1 MTIESFQRFIE
12 TFSPS
17 ACVPV
22 DLVKIARNILLSNV
36 GPRVEHDFRYRPPEI
51 IPSPFCLVMD
61 GECCLDRLYG
71 GYFGDWVCG
80 GQWNRMVDFL
90 RTFFQV
96 VNKHNIEITVFF
108 NGASEPHRLNNWVE
122 KQKSEKEKITQV
134 LRHSSCKGTPP
145 PKVWWVAPNGLRT
158 CLRILL
164 RHLKVNVV
172 LTTNDHHQEV
182 ISYLKKYNYHGLLAD
197 DPEYIIFDPP
207 RYFSSVQLKLTFKG
221 CLETKEYILN
231 EVTRC
236 LNLHPSRICI
246 VAALLGN
253 HILSE
258 LDLATFHHSLCPDI
272 KGKVSSNALI
282 KAVVDYIRNLPSVD
296 DLNEV
301 AWQIFGS
308 NDVERCEKF
317 KQCVLYY
324 SKDNQNAGSQYTK
337 PSNGSSDLS
346 DVENANGRNSVGNRL
361 CKTNKLPL
369 LPTPRY
375 SSDGS
380 HFQDDDC
387 GVKNSLS
394 DSCSNALPNNDN
406 ESLSCQSKFASE
418 TDESEISSL
427 QSIREALG
435 KATHGAF
442 YQLLS
447 NQENSEYEMTSNFN
461 LSGTNDLHS
470 NHKHDSF
477 PNSLDISRLE
487 TAVDN
492 FSVKQNNENMKKAT
506 NPDVSSLPKV
516 STEVLRMS
524 RERHQKGLM
533 HPYIFQILSEGEIK
547 IPVTFED
554 DTGMELPS
562 PGLLFR
568 PLRQMIYALLFN
580 QHHLQFLSEQKKEK
594 EGIEEKVPEIVI
606 KEWIWSKSNKYNKP
620 DYVPSVPLGW
630 PVPTVT
636 RLWFGSGPDD
646 NKKRLQAFLTCM
658 QSTNPMMVI
667 PSYVPQHLIILCSVL
682 RFLLSSP
689 DNPFIYKYELDAFLV
704 QAVDPHLMD
713 TEYTQKLEVPL
724 ISPRG
729 IMLASL
735 FMNGVDHAI
744 MANDACGAP
753 ISWLMCCPWLFF
765 DGKIF
770 HRKLLKAN
778 AAKNIADLC
787 DNRFEEIKA
796 VENMRTAILEG
807 LTFKFLSPHP
817 PLLSHILRPPLP
829 NYPVQP
835 PLSQGRGRGHQRVV
849 PRGGQLEVAG
859 VVVGSWGPNYGQGPR
874 SPSRNIPPQIVSI
887 GGAGRGR
894 AVISNT
900 SRRGFAAGKSSPP
913 PGRQRTSSPTSP
925 HHVGIGRGL
934 PSPSHL
940 GINRGTCGSPP
951 CIGMS
956 PDITTPPCAAGTR
969 GIKTNL
975 PRTSRSASSL
985 ESTNLSSHILGYE
998 L

>member
-1 MTIESFQRFIE
+1 MTIESFQRFVE

-22 DLVKIARNILLSNV
+22 DLVKIARNVLLSNV
-36 GPRVEHDFRYRPPEI
+36 GPRVEHDFRYQPPEI

-96 VNKHNIEITVFF
+96 VNKRNIEITVFF
-108 NGASEPHRLNNWVE
+108 NGALEQQRMNNWIE
-122 KQKSEKEKITQV
+122 KQKSEKEKIIQV
-134 LRHSSCKGTPP
+134 LRHTSCKGTPP
-145 PKVWWVAPNGLRT
+145 PKVWWVAPQGLRT

-182 ISYLKKYNYHGLLAD
+182 MSYLKKYNYHGLLAD

-258 LDLATFHHSLCPDI
+258 SDLATFHRSLCPDT

-301 AWQIFGS
+301 AWQVFGS
-308 NDVERCEKF
+308 NNDERCEKF
-317 KQCVLYY
+317 KQCVQYY
-324 SKDNQNAGSQYTK
+324 SRDNRNVGTSL
-337 PSNGSSDLS
+337 SNVTLPLPLVNSNILS
-346 DVENANGRNSVGNRL
+346 ELDNANGRNSIGTRGN
-361 CKTNKLPL
+361 KGNKAPL
-369 LPTPRY
+369 LPTPRFP
-375 SSDGS
+375 SVSNDGS
-380 HFQDDDC
+380 HFHEDER
-387 GVKNSLS
+387 GVKNSLLN
-394 DSCSNALPNNDN
+394 DSCSETLPIKDN
-406 ESLSCQSKFASE
+406 ESLSCRSKFASE

-427 QSIREALG
+427 QSIREVLG
-435 KATHGAF
+435 KAKHGAF
-442 YQLLS
+442 YHLLS
-447 NQENSEYEMTSNFN
+447 NQEDSDCDLSSNFSLTGGIDSHN
-461 LSGTNDLHS
+461 
-470 NHKHDSF
+470 NHKDNSF
-477 PNSLDISRLE
+477 QNSLDISRLE
-487 TAVDN
+487 SAVDAL
-492 FSVKQNNENMKKAT
+492 SLKQNSDKTKKT
-506 NPDVSSLPKV
+506 SLEVSSLPKV

-554 DTGMELPS
+554 DTGRELPS
-562 PGLLFR
+562 PSLLFR
-568 PLRQMIYALLFN
+568 PLRQMLYALLFN
-580 QHHLQFLSEQKKEK
+580 QHHLQYLAEQKKEK
-594 EGIEEKVPEIVI
+594 EGIEEKVPDIVI
-606 KEWIWSKSNKYNKP
+606 KEWVWSKSNKYNKP
-620 DYVPSVPLGW
+620 DCVPSMPLGW

-658 QSTNPMMVI
+658 RSNTPTMCD
-667 PSYVPQHLIILCSVL
+667 PLYVPQHFIILCCVL
-682 RFLLSSP
+682 RYMLSSP
-689 DNPFIYKYELDAFLV
+689 EMPFLYKHELDAFLV

-724 ISPRG
+724 ITPRG
-729 IMLASL
+729 IMLAAI

-778 AAKNIADLC
+778 AAKNLMDLC
-787 DNRFEEIKA
+787 DNRFEEVSL
-796 VENMRTAILEG
+796 VEHMRNAIVEG
-807 LTFKFLSPHP
+807 ISFKFLTSAVPPTHRPPHP
-817 PLLSHILRPPLP
+817 SFP
-829 NYPVQP
+829 NYPVPLQP
-835 PLSQGRGRGHQRVV
+835 PLPQGRGRGKCGHQRVV

-874 SPSRNIPPQIVSI
+874 SPSRSIPPQIVSV
-887 GGAGRGR
+887 GGVVGGRGR
-894 AVISNT
+894 AVVNNT
-900 SRRGFAAGKSSPP
+900 ARRGFAVGRGSPP
-913 PGRQRTSSPTSP
+913 PGRQRTSSPSATNSSP
-925 HHVGIGRGL
+925 QRLGSGQGAKVN
-934 PSPSHL
+934 SH
-940 GINRGTCGSPP
+940 N
-951 CIGMS
+951 
-956 PDITTPPCAAGTR
+956 
-969 GIKTNL
+969 
-975 PRTSRSASSL
+975 
-985 ESTNLSSHILGYE
+985 LGYE